1 MDIRTDLALESISP
15 DSLPESVHISTR
27 GRAFRITEIT
37 IDDDSCLDTIGKGR
51 GRYITLEGSSL
62 SRFAEDYQ
70 SMTEELATELSALVP
85 EGDILVAGIGNNDI
99 TPDAIGPQTAAKV
112 LATRHLSCDTVE
124 EEFFASLRRVSSL
137 AGGVMGQ
144 TGIESAELIRAVA
157 TELRPAAVI
166 AVDALACTDISRLGT
181 TIQLT
186 DTGISPGSGVSNHRI
201 ELSEKVLGVPVIAVG
216 VPTVV
221 DMHTIVRSLTGEK
234 INRELPNMMVT
245 PRDID
250 RLTERASQLI
260 AFGINLALQP
270 ALSFEDVR
278 GLF

>member
-70 SMTEELATELSALVP
+70 SMTEELAAELSALVP

-112 LATRHLSCDTVE
+112 LATRHLSCDTAE

-157 TELRPAAVI
+157 AELRPAAVI